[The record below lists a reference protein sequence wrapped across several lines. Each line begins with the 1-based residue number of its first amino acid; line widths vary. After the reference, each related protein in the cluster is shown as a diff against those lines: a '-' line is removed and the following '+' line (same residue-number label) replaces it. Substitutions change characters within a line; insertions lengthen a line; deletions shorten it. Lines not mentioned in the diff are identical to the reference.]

1 MRGILGLFKIRKQ
14 ERGVSLVILIILFFL
29 NFLLINNS
37 FRNFIHLKPGN
48 WHSVIKNFTVSG
60 FDPITY
66 YIVTDWSCTYNV
78 YRHPLLAF
86 FVWPLS
92 KLDYFFQH
100 FLGINLVQFIVAA
113 FLILFAFYTFI
124 FLLRIFT
131 DIVKIKFF
139 DSALLSFLFFSFA
152 YVMLSVA
159 VPDHFCCSMFL
170 LVFSLYISGRFIQK
184 KKLFGLWQTALMA
197 IITSG
202 VTLTNGVKIFIY
214 ALFTNGKSFF
224 RVKYLLF
231 AVIIPSC
238 LIWGFAKWE
247 YKTYVWPNEVKR
259 KANQVKADSIREHR
273 AYLLWRDTVKISDSS
288 SLKASWEKEWDFRV
302 QAKKI
307 RNQKKAENSH
317 KGKPISQGEFL
328 RWSDVTTSRFETLK
342 ENFFGESIQ
351 LHSKH
356 ILQDTLRSRPVIVYY
371 SWWINYIVEIVIVLL
386 FILGIFFGRTSRF
399 FLMALSGF
407 LFDVALHLGL
417 GFAINEVYIMG
428 AHWLFV
434 IPIAIAFIFKA
445 IKKRKL
451 HLFLRSILV
460 VLLIW
465 LWAWNGT
472 LIAGYFL

>member
-14 ERGVSLVILIILFFL
+14 ERKVSLVILIILFFL

-37 FRNFIHLKPGN
+37 FRHFIHLKPGN
-48 WHSVIKNFTVSG
+48 WNSIIKNFTVSG

-66 YIVTDWSCTYNV
+66 YIVTDWTCKYNV

-86 FVWPLS
+86 FVWPLT
-92 KLDYFFQH
+92 KLNFLFQH
-100 FLGINLVQFIVAA
+100 FLGLNLVQFIVAA
-113 FLILFAFYTFI
+113 FLIFFAFYTFI

-152 YVMLSVA
+152 YVMLSA
-159 VPDHFCCSMFL
+159 IVPDHFCCSMFL
-170 LVFSLYISGRFIQK
+170 IVFSLYLSGRFIQK
-184 KKLFGLWQTALMA
+184 KKNWGLWQTALMA
-197 IITSG
+197 VITSG
-202 VTLTNGVKIFIY
+202 VTLTNGVKIYID
-214 ALFTNGKSFF
+214 ALFTNGKRFF
-224 RVKYLLF
+224 RPKYLLF
-231 AVIIPSC
+231 AVVIPSC
-238 LIWGFAKWE
+238 LVWGFARWE
-247 YKTYVWPNEVKR
+247 YKTFVWPSEIKR
-259 KANQVKADSIREHR
+259 KANQVKVDSIREQR

-288 SLKASWEKEWDFRV
+288 FLKASWEKESQRRAI
-302 QAKKI
+302 AKKN
-307 RNQKKAENSH
+307 RDKKRAENSH
-317 KGKPISQGEFL
+317 MGKPISQGEFL

-356 ILQDTLRSRPVIVYY
+356 LLQDTLRTRPVMVSYT
-371 SWWINYIVEIVIVLL
+371 WWINYIVEIVIVLL
-386 FILGIFFGRTSRF
+386 FILGIFLGMTSRF
-399 FLMALSGF
+399 FLMVMSGF
-407 LFDVALHLGL
+407 LFDIALHLGL
-417 GFAINEVYIMG
+417 GFGINEVYIMG

-445 IKKRKL
+445 IKKEKL
-451 HLFLRSILV
+451 LLLFRSILV